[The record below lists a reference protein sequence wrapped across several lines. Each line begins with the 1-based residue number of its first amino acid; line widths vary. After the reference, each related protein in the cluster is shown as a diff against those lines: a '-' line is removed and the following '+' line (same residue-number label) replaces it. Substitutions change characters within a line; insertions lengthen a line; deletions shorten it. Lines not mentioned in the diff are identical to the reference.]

1 MNIEKLKIGDLKL
14 NKKNPR
20 VIKDDKYQ
28 KLIQS
33 IKDFPEMLDIRPIV
47 IDEDNVVLG
56 GNMRLKAC
64 MEAGLSE
71 VPVIRFFS
79 KDEKKKQEF
88 LIKDNIH
95 YGEWDWM
102 LINETKSLDGW
113 GMDTP
118 NWILDTDDGDEF
130 FDFLDKDEKK
140 DEDLEP
146 GEDIDNKV
154 IDIPNDISYVLL
166 MLDKNDYEILKKS
179 ENTIIKNM
187 ESGNISDAFSKW
199 LKNKK

>member
-1 MNIEKLKIGDLKL
+1 MNIEKLKIGDIKL

-33 IKDFPEMLDIRPIV
+33 IKDFPEMLEIRPIV

-64 MEAGLSE
+64 KEAGLIE
-71 VPVIRFFS
+71 VPIIRFFS

-102 LINETKSLDGW
+102 LINETKSLDSW

-118 NWILDTDDGDEF
+118 EWILDEEEEDDFFSFMDE
-130 FDFLDKDEKK
+130 ESG
-140 DEDLEP
+140 ENLETK
-146 GEDIDNKV
+146 GEPETNESSMK
-154 IDIPNDISYVLL
+154 NDISFMLL
-166 MLDKNDYEILKKS
+166 MLEKTDYEILKKS
-179 ENTIIKNM
+179 ESTILKKM
-187 ESGNISDAFSKW
+187 ETENISDAFAKW
-199 LKNKK
+199 LKNKN

>member
-1 MNIEKLKIGDLKL
+1 
-14 NKKNPR
+14 
-20 VIKDDKYQ
+20 
-28 KLIQS
+28 
-33 IKDFPEMLDIRPIV
+33 MLDIRPIV

-64 MEAGLSE
+64 RDAGLSE

-118 NWILDTDDGDEF
+118 DWILNTEEADDF
-130 FDFLDKDEKK
+130 FDFQDEEE
-140 DEDLEP
+140 DEDLET
-146 GEDIDNKV
+146 GDEAEYDESNTTS
-154 IDIPNDISYVLL
+154 DISYLL
-166 MLDKNDYEILKKS
+166 FMLEKND
-179 ENTIIKNM
+179 
-187 ESGNISDAFSKW
+187 
-199 LKNKK
+199 

>member
-64 MEAGLSE
+64 RDAGLTE

-102 LINETKSLDGW
+102 LINETKSLDEW

-118 NWILDTDDGDEF
+118 DWILDPEDEEDDFFNFQDE
-130 FDFLDKDEKK
+130 E
-140 DEDLEP
+140 EDLEP
-146 GEDIDNKV
+146 EDEEEEAESNITS
-154 IDIPNDISYVLL
+154 DISY
-166 MLDKNDYEILKKS
+166 MLFMLEKEDYEVFKKS
-179 ENTIIKNM
+179 ESTILEKTKS
-187 ESGNISDAFSKW
+187 ENISDAFSKW